1 MIFNL
6 NFSKQAE
13 KFLKTTKDVSKEEIL
28 VIISKAVKK
37 FRGENIN
44 IDIKKLRGEW
54 FGFFRIRVGKIRI
67 IAEFDFDNQSVFIEV
82 IDTRGNAY
90 K

>member
-13 KFLKTTKDVSKEEIL
+13 KFLKTRNVAKEEIFI
-28 VIISKAVKK
+28 IISKAVKK
-37 FRGENIN
+37 FRGENVN

-54 FGFFRIRVGKIRI
+54 FGFFRIRMGRNNNIG
-67 IAEFDFDNQSVFIEV
+67 FF
-82 IDTRGNAY
+82 
-90 K
+90 

>member
-13 KFLKTTKDVSKEEIL
+13 KFLKTTKDVSKEEIF

>member
-13 KFLKTTKDVSKEEIL
+13 KFLKTRNVAKEEIFI
-28 VIISKAVKK
+28 IISKAVKK
-37 FRGENIN
+37 FRGENVN

-54 FGFFRIRVGKIRI
+54 FGFL
-67 IAEFDFDNQSVFIEV
+67 E
-82 IDTRGNAY
+82 
-90 K
+90 

>member
-13 KFLKTTKDVSKEEIL
+13 KFLKTRNVAKEEIFI
-28 VIISKAVKK
+28 IISKAVKK
-37 FRGENIN
+37 FRGENVN

-54 FGFFRIRVGKIRI
+54 FGFFRIRMGKIRI

-82 IDTRGNAY
+82 IDLRGNAY
-90 K
+90 R

>member
-13 KFLKTTKDVSKEEIL
+13 KFLKTNGVTKEKIFG
-28 VIISKAVKK
+28 IIIKAVKK
-37 FRGENIN
+37 LRGEKIN

-54 FGFFRIRVGKIRI
+54 TGFFRIRIGKIRI
-67 IAEFDFDNQSVFIEV
+67 IAEFDFDKQSVLVEI

>member
-13 KFLKTTKDVSKEEIL
+13 KFLKTRNVAKEEIFI
-28 VIISKAVKK
+28 IISKAVKK
-37 FRGENIN
+37 FRGENVN

-54 FGFFRIRVGKIRI
+54 FGFFRIRMGKIRI
-67 IAEFDFDNQSVFIEV
+67 IAEFDFDNQSVFIGV
-82 IDTRGNAY
+82 IDMRGNAY

>member
-6 NFSKQAE
+6 NFSKRAE
-13 KFLKTTKDVSKEEIL
+13 KFLKTRDVAKEETFI
-28 VIISKAVKK
+28 IISKAVKK
-37 FRGENIN
+37 FRGENAN

-54 FGFFRIRVGKIRI
+54 FGYFRIRMGKIRI
-67 IAEFDFDNQSVFIEV
+67 IAEFDFDNQSVFIGV
-82 IDTRGNAY
+82 IDMRGNAY